1 MTMTDPILDPI
12 TGAGQA
18 TNPQTQPAEPHQDIF
33 WWSSDVFN
41 NPDMFQAVPE
51 AAPAPKHAEDD
62 FHLDLDQ
69 LEANQHTSAP
79 IEPIVIEPPVEHQ
92 ETFEEYQARQNPPQ
106 PEIIEQIIEPAAVI
120 EPEMKSEVKVN
131 PRKQPV
137 QAPAKPV
144 APVQAPA
151 PKPQVQAQP
160 KPTVVEPQMKPE
172 VKVNPRK
179 QPVQAPVQ
187 APVQTPKPVQAPAPK
202 PQATPQP
209 RPQVQAPAPKP
220 PVAPVQVVKAPE
232 IQSEP
237 KPEPKPVAPAP
248 HVETTPQ
255 NTPSDL
261 QKKLNELITTAHTIY
276 ALEKKNTDE
285 VVELLWAN
293 NDKVTILYQITLPE
307 NGITIKKIET
317 DLDTEEEMVNDL
329 WFVLENTSVQI
340 LLDDVLLFDELEDLQ
355 DDPKKKMQV
364 TEKLNKFIFLLSEQ
378 QKKIEKEA
386 KEKEEAEQERRR
398 LQDIFRNF

>member
-1 MTMTDPILDPI
+1 MTDPIFDP
-12 TGAGQA
+12 TASAGQA
-18 TNPQTQPAEPHQDIF
+18 TNPQVQAPETHQDIF
-33 WWSSDVFN
+33 WWSSDIFN

-51 AAPAPKHAEDD
+51 AAPAKAED

-69 LEANQHTSAP
+69 LQANQHPSSP
-79 IEPIVIEPPVEHQ
+79 MEPIVIEPPVEPQ
-92 ETFEEYQARQNPPQ
+92 ETFEQYQARQNPPQ
-106 PEIIEQIIEPAAVI
+106 PEIIEQIIEP
-120 EPEMKSEVKVN
+120 EMKPEVKVN

-137 QAPAKPV
+137 QAPAPKPQA
-144 APVQAPA
+144 APQPR
-151 PKPQVQAQP
+151 PQVQA

-179 QPVQAPVQ
+179 QPVQAP
-187 APVQTPKPVQAPAPK
+187 APKPVPTPAPK
-202 PQATPQP
+202 PQAAPQP

-232 IQSEP
+232 I
-237 KPEPKPVAPAP
+237 KPEPKPVAPTP
-248 HVETTPQ
+248 HVEVAPQ
-255 NTPSDL
+255 NTTSDL
-261 QKKLNELITTAHTIY
+261 QKKLNELITTAHTLY
-276 ALEKKNTDE
+276 TLEKKNADE

-307 NGITIKKIET
+307 NGVSIKKIET
-317 DLDTEEEMVNDL
+317 DTATEEEMVNDL
-329 WFVLENTSVQI
+329 WFVLENNSVQV

-364 TEKLNKFIFLLSEQ
+364 AEKLNKFIFLLSEQ